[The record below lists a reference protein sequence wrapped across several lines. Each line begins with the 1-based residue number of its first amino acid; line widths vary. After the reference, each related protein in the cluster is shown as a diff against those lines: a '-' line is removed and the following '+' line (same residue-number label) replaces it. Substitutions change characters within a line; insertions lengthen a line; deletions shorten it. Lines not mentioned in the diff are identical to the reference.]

1 MASVADLEK
10 QCEEQGEKV
19 KTLKGSGAGPD
30 AVKAEVAQLL
40 VLKGTL
46 IELLEKEIAGSPA
59 NKAELEAKLLK
70 ARPLT
75 KGKDK
80 KKETKVAA
88 PTEQTAEQKAK
99 AAAKA
104 ADKDAKKAARKDK
117 KSGGGK
123 PAEAPKPDT
132 KPAAAAKPA
141 SKTPAPVA
149 ASAGKATKV
158 YIAGNSAGASA
169 VRLAA
174 ALCKVA
180 VVDRPPPASNG
191 APLTGCAAIEV
202 GGKVFCGNNTAL
214 AFCCSSNAE
223 YKPAG
228 ALEAAQ
234 VQQWLSFCTSSLSDA
249 PAKAGAAHA
258 ELNSALLLRTFLAGD
273 KLSAAD
279 LAVFAAVHPM
289 IAGDAKGRQTNGN
302 LNRWFEHVQYCTADA
317 GVFTP
322 VQSLEPDS
330 TGPPGSTPAKPAG
343 AGVAPGGSTA
353 KADKKAK
360 AAADKAA
367 AKAAKKD
374 KKTAAPAGAAA
385 AAGADNVS
393 RLDIRVGLVVKAEMH
408 PDSEKLYLETIDLG
422 DAEGPRTILSGLK
435 GLVPLEEMQGRR
447 VVCVCNLKPAKLAGI
462 ESHGMVLCASYE
474 PEGGDKVCEPMAPP
488 EGAAVGELIKF
499 EGHESNPDKV
509 LKKSKVW
516 TECAESLM
524 TNSDG
529 IGCYKGVPMMT
540 SAGPCFVTNKSVLS
554 DKHIK

>member
-1 MASVADLEK
+1 MGKKYSEMPSVADLEK

-104 ADKDAKKAARKDK
+104 ADKDAKKAARKEK
-117 KSGGGK
+117 KSG
-123 PAEAPKPDT
+123 
-132 KPAAAAKPA
+132 
-141 SKTPAPVA
+141 
-149 ASAGKATKV
+149 
-158 YIAGNSAGASA
+158 
-169 VRLAA
+169 
-174 ALCKVA
+174 
-180 VVDRPPPASNG
+180 
-191 APLTGCAAIEV
+191 
-202 GGKVFCGNNTAL
+202 GNNTAL

>member
-1 MASVADLEK
+1 MGKKYSEMPSVADLEK

-104 ADKDAKKAARKDK
+104 ADKDAKKAARKEK

-330 TGPPGSTPAKPAG
+330 TGPPGSTPAK
-343 AGVAPGGSTA
+343 
-353 KADKKAK
+353 
-360 AAADKAA
+360 
-367 AKAAKKD
+367 KD

>member
-1 MASVADLEK
+1 M
-10 QCEEQGEKV
+10 
-19 KTLKGSGAGPD
+19 
-30 AVKAEVAQLL
+30 
-40 VLKGTL
+40 

-70 ARPLT
+70 ARPLK

-80 KKETKVAA
+80 KKEAKVAA
-88 PTEQTAEQKAK
+88 PPAQTAEQKAK

-104 ADKDAKKAARKDK
+104 AEKDAKKAARKEK
-117 KSGGGK
+117 KGGGGK
-123 PAEAPKPDT
+123 PAEAPKPDA

-141 SKTPAPVA
+141 SK
-149 ASAGKATKV
+149 ASAPAAAAGGKATKV

-214 AFCCSSNAE
+214 SFCCNSNAE

-249 PAKAGAAHA
+249 PSKAGAAHA

-322 VQSLEPDS
+322 VQSLEPDCS
-330 TGPPGSTPAKPAG
+330 GPPGSAPAKPAG
-343 AGVAPGGSTA
+343 GAPASGGSSG

-367 AKAAKKD
+367 AKAAKKE
-374 KKTAAPAGAAA
+374 KKASAPAGAAP

-488 EGAAVGELIKF
+488 EGAAVGELITF

-516 TECAESLM
+516 TECAEHLL

-529 IGCYKGVPMMT
+529 IGCYKGLPMMT